1 MHDIRL
7 ILHDIRST
15 YNVGAILRTAEC
27 VGVSNVYLTGY
38 TPDPI
43 DRFGRKRKDIAK
55 SAVGA
60 EEMVPWSHV
69 DDTASCIASLR
80 AEGVEIVA
88 LEQHPRSVA
97 YTAYEPSGPVA
108 LVLGEEVQGIP
119 EEIVAL
125 CDAVIEIPVFG
136 NKESLNVSVAAGI
149 ALYRLVE

>member
-1 MHDIRL
+1 MQDIRL

-27 VGVSNVYLTGY
+27 AGVRTVYLTGY

-43 DRFGRKRKDIAK
+43 DRFGRKRKDVAK

-60 EEMVPWSHV
+60 EDMVAWQHV
-69 DDTASCIASLR
+69 DDTVSCIASLQ
-80 AEGVEIVA
+80 AEGVQVVA
-88 LEQHPRSVA
+88 LEQHPRSVGYA
-97 YTAYEPSGPVA
+97 SFKHSGPLA

-125 CDAVIEIPVFG
+125 CDAVIEIPVYG
-136 NKESLNVSVAAGI
+136 NKESLNVSVATGI
-149 ALYRLVE
+149 ALYRLIE

>member
-1 MHDIRL
+1 MRDIRL

-27 VGVSNVYLTGY
+27 AGVTTVYLTGY

-60 EEMVPWSHV
+60 EEMVAWRHV
-69 DDTASCIASLR
+69 DSIESCIASLR
-80 AEGVEIVA
+80 SEGVAVVA
-88 LEQHPRSVA
+88 LEQHPRSVD
-97 YTAYEPSGPVA
+97 YTVFEPSSTVA
-108 LVLGEEVQGIP
+108 IVLGEEVWGIP
-119 EEIVAL
+119 EEVIAL
-125 CDAVIEIPVFG
+125 CEAVIEIPVYG

-149 ALYRLVE
+149 VLYRLIK